1 MKNLT
6 QLLFTLF
13 CLCLPA
19 MLQAQDRDDSKYLA
33 GAVPEVDGKV
43 VFTKEFSIPGMSQ
56 DEIYERLLGWMDAR
70 LKENE
75 NTSRVV
81 FSDKEKGQIVGIGDE
96 WIVFSSTALSL
107 DRTKILYQLTVTC
120 QPEKSVLEVEKIR
133 FNYRE
138 GKEKYTAEE
147 WIVDKYALNKAK
159 TKLVRGLAKWRRKTV
174 DFVDDLCLGAAEALS
189 ATTAKAL
196 VEEKKEE
203 KKEVKAVVNSGPT
216 VITPKKQ
223 VTVEPAQAAEKASE
237 GIVKDAQVIEV
248 PQVKKPAALV
258 PAQKSQQ
265 QEYKTIAPEQLS
277 ADAIQTGAGKLVIVI
292 GQEPFNMTMMT
303 ANSGGSLGKVNGK
316 PVVFSILSPDQPYEQ
331 MAMSGFVD
339 VSADAYY
346 AKAVAWAVEEGI
358 VSGTSATTFN
368 PDAVCTRAQSVAFLY
383 RAFGEKVNKAAG
395 FSDVSADAYYADAVA
410 WAVENGVASGIGGG
424 LFAPDQ
430 NCARGQI
437 VAFLYRAY
445 QNK

>member
-33 GAVPEVDGKV
+33 GAIPEVDGKV
-43 VFTKEFSIPGMSQ
+43 VFAKEFSIPGMSQ

-70 LKENE
+70 LKKNE
-75 NTSRVV
+75 NTSRIV

-147 WIVDKYALNKAK
+147 WIVDKYALNKTR

-189 ATTAKAL
+189 ATTAKTP
-196 VEEKKEE
+196 VEE

-223 VTVEPAQAAEKASE
+223 VTVEPTQAAEKVSE
-237 GIVKDAQVIEV
+237 DIVENAQAIEV
-248 PQVKKPAALV
+248 SQVKKSASPV
-258 PAQKSQQ
+258 PAQKSRQ

-316 PVVFSILSPDQPYEQ
+316 PVIFSILSPDQPYEQ
-331 MAMSGFVD
+331 MEKAESYTIRFYPTGQTEPTVILECKKLPSPATMEGMPRTYVGEILKAMV
-339 VSADAYY
+339 
-346 AKAVAWAVEEGI
+346 K
-358 VSGTSATTFN
+358 
-368 PDAVCTRAQSVAFLY
+368 
-383 RAFGEKVNKAAG
+383 
-395 FSDVSADAYYADAVA
+395 
-410 WAVENGVASGIGGG
+410 
-424 LFAPDQ
+424 
-430 NCARGQI
+430 
-437 VAFLYRAY
+437 
-445 QNK
+445 

>member
-6 QLLFTLF
+6 QFLFMLL
-13 CLCLPA
+13 CICLPA
-19 MLQAQDRDDSKYLA
+19 TAFADANKDKDDDSKYLA

-56 DEIYERLLGWMDAR
+56 EEIFKRIQAWMEAR
-70 LKENE
+70 LKKNA

-81 FSDKEKGQIVGIGDE
+81 YTNPEEGQIVGTGDE
-96 WIVFSSTALSL
+96 WIVFSSSALSL
-107 DRTKILYQLTVTC
+107 DRTKILYQLSVVC
-120 QPEKSVLEVEKIR
+120 APEKCTMEVEKIR

-174 DFVDDLCLGAAEALS
+174 DFVDDLALGAAEALS
-189 ATTAKAL
+189 ASTAKKAA
-196 VEEKKEE
+196 EAAEQKEA

-331 MAMSGFVD
+331 MEKAESYTIRFYPTGQTEPTVILECKKLPSPATMEGMPRTYVGEILKAMV
-339 VSADAYY
+339 
-346 AKAVAWAVEEGI
+346 K
-358 VSGTSATTFN
+358 
-368 PDAVCTRAQSVAFLY
+368 
-383 RAFGEKVNKAAG
+383 
-395 FSDVSADAYYADAVA
+395 
-410 WAVENGVASGIGGG
+410 
-424 LFAPDQ
+424 
-430 NCARGQI
+430 
-437 VAFLYRAY
+437 
-445 QNK
+445 

>member
-19 MLQAQDRDDSKYLA
+19 VLHAQGKDDSKYLA

-56 DEIYERLLGWMDAR
+56 DEIYERLLNWMDAR
-70 LKENE
+70 LEKNE

-81 FSDKEKGQIVGIGDE
+81 FSDKGKGQIVGVGDE

-107 DRTKILYQLTVTC
+107 DRTQILYQLTITC
-120 QPEKSVLEVEKIR
+120 QPEKSILEVEKIR

-138 GKEKYTAEE
+138 GKEKYNAEE
-147 WIVDKYALNKAK
+147 WIVDKYALNKTK

-189 ATTAKAL
+189 ATTVKAP

-223 VTVEPAQAAEKASE
+223 VTVEPAKAAEKESE
-237 GIVKDAQVIEV
+237 GIVNNAQVIEV

-258 PAQKSQQ
+258 VPAQKNQ
-265 QEYKTIAPEQLS
+265 QEEYRTVAPDQLPS
-277 ADAIQTGAGKLVIVI
+277 EVIQTGAGKLVIVI

-316 PVVFSILSPDQPYEQ
+316 AVVFSILSPDQPYEQ
-331 MAMSGFVD
+331 MEKAESYTIRFYPTGQTEPTVILECKKLPSPATMEGMPRTYVGEILKAMV
-339 VSADAYY
+339 
-346 AKAVAWAVEEGI
+346 K
-358 VSGTSATTFN
+358 
-368 PDAVCTRAQSVAFLY
+368 
-383 RAFGEKVNKAAG
+383 
-395 FSDVSADAYYADAVA
+395 
-410 WAVENGVASGIGGG
+410 
-424 LFAPDQ
+424 
-430 NCARGQI
+430 
-437 VAFLYRAY
+437 
-445 QNK
+445 

>member
-19 MLQAQDRDDSKYLA
+19 MLQAQDKDDSKYLA

-189 ATTAKAL
+189 ATTAKAP

-203 KKEVKAVVNSGPT
+203 TKVEAQKEEKKESTSFNKN
-216 VITPKKQ
+216 Q
-223 VTVEPAQAAEKASE
+223 QAAIDAALANAGLAQEDVTDIGCTLDKASQQYTVTFTFQD
-237 GIVKDAQVIEV
+237 IHNTCMVDAATFTV
-248 PQVKKPAALV
+248 
-258 PAQKSQQ
+258 
-265 QEYKTIAPEQLS
+265 LS
-277 ADAIQTGAGKLVIVI
+277 
-292 GQEPFNMTMMT
+292 
-303 ANSGGSLGKVNGK
+303 
-316 PVVFSILSPDQPYEQ
+316 
-331 MAMSGFVD
+331 
-339 VSADAYY
+339 
-346 AKAVAWAVEEGI
+346 
-358 VSGTSATTFN
+358 
-368 PDAVCTRAQSVAFLY
+368 SVQA
-383 RAFGEKVNKAAG
+383 
-395 FSDVSADAYYADAVA
+395 
-410 WAVENGVASGIGGG
+410 
-424 LFAPDQ
+424 
-430 NCARGQI
+430 
-437 VAFLYRAY
+437 
-445 QNK
+445 